1 MNVLA
6 DTNILVRGIHRKDP
20 QHKEALRAIRVL
32 RNSGDTVCI
41 VPQNLYELW
50 TVATRPASSNGLALT
65 PQQADRVLTRIEQ
78 LLVLL
83 RDTPAVY
90 DEWRRLVSTHST
102 SGKASHDARLVA
114 AMNVHGIDHV
124 LTFNIDDFKRYT
136 GITVLNP
143 GEVQAKPV
151 EPEPPES

>member
-20 QHKEALRAIRVL
+20 QHKEALRAIRAL
-32 RNSGDTVCI
+32 RNAGYTVCI

-65 PQQADRVLTRIEQ
+65 PEQAGRALTRIEL
-78 LLVLL
+78 LLVLI

-90 DEWRRLVSTHST
+90 DEWRRLVSVHST
-102 SGKASHDARLVA
+102 AGKASHDARLVA

-124 LTFNIDDFKRYT
+124 LTFNTGDFRRYT
-136 GITVLNP
+136 GITVLDP
-143 GEVQAKPV
+143 SEVRT
-151 EPEPPES
+151 

>member
-1 MNVLA
+1 MYVLA
-6 DTNILVRGIHRKDP
+6 DTNILVRAIHRKDP
-20 QHKEALRAIRVL
+20 QHKDVLRAIRAL
-32 RNSGDTVCI
+32 RNSGETVCI

-65 PQQADRVLTRIEQ
+65 PEQADRILTRIEQ
-78 LLVLL
+78 LLVLM

-90 DEWRRLVSTHST
+90 DEWRRLVSSHST

-136 GITVLNP
+136 EIKVLNP
-143 GEVQAKPV
+143 GEAQATLG
-151 EPEPPES
+151 EPQQES

>member
-1 MNVLA
+1 M
-6 DTNILVRGIHRKDP
+6 
-20 QHKEALRAIRVL
+20 
-32 RNSGDTVCI
+32 CI

-65 PQQADRVLTRIEQ
+65 PEQAGRVLTRIEQ

-83 RDTPAVY
+83 RDTSAIY
-90 DEWRRLVSTHST
+90 DEWRRLVSTHAT

-136 GITVLNP
+136 GITVLDP
-143 GEVQAKPV
+143 GEVQARSA
-151 EPEPPES
+151 EPQSEQPH